1 MKTKLLAGMLIL
13 AMGAPAIAQDPQ
25 GDEQVT
31 LEDYVAV
38 SELESVSKIR
48 TREHDSWSYLTD
60 KYILYTSGKEQ
71 TLIKFRSI
79 CRDLRHNQV
88 RHADVRTD
96 KNAMRAGHDTI
107 RGCRIDAMYPVAEH
121 QVGEIKALAG
131 K

>member
-31 LEDYVAV
+31 IEDYVAV

-71 TLIKFRSI
+71 TLIKFRST
-79 CRDLRHNQV
+79 CRDLRRSQI
-88 RHADVRTD
+88 RHADVRSD